1 MSLYDEFVPPL
12 AHALGALSKVLDK
25 GATHSAARR
34 IDESVLLS
42 ARLYP
47 DMFALT
53 RQVQIA
59 CDQARRGAIRLA
71 GKEPESIPDT
81 ETTFADL
88 SARIARTIAALNAL
102 TPADF
107 AGAEARSITFK
118 AGPREITF
126 TGADYIRRW
135 ILPNYYFHAATA
147 YAILRHNGVELGKAD
162 FLGG

>member
-135 ILPNYYFHAATA
+135 ILPNYYFHATAA

>member
-25 GATHSAARR
+25 GAAHAAARR

-71 GKEPESIPDT
+71 GKEPEPIPDT

-88 SARIARTIAALNAL
+88 GARIAGTIAALNAL

-107 AGAEARSITFK
+107 AGAEARTVTFK

-135 ILPNYYFHAATA
+135 ILPNYYFHATAA

>member
-1 MSLYDEFVPPL
+1 MSLYEEFVPPL
-12 AHALGALSKVLDK
+12 AHGLAALSRVLEK
-25 GATHSAARR
+25 AEAHAAARK
-34 IDESVLLS
+34 IDEGVFLT

-47 DMFALT
+47 DMFPLV

-59 CDQARRGAIRLA
+59 CDQARRGAVRLK
-71 GKEPESIPDT
+71 GGVPEAIPDT

-88 SARIARTIAALNAL
+88 RARITRTIDALDAL
-102 TPADF
+102 KPADF
-107 AGAEARSITFK
+107 DGAEGRTVTFK
-118 AGPREITF
+118 AGPREISF

-135 ILPNYYFHAATA
+135 IVPNYYFHATAA